1 MVHIEINSWYPRHI
15 NEEVTEKFLDL
26 MKDPGMPSTIKSFK
40 IYSKVVKEG
49 IKVMAYLEV
58 EQEKLGQAFVDI
70 DPLLGELV
78 AIEGYNIEIGLVSSF
93 EEVMAARQQG

>member
-26 MKDPGMPSTIKSFK
+26 MKDPGLPSTIKSFK
-40 IYSKVVKEG
+40 IYSKAAKEG

-58 EQEKLGQAFVDI
+58 EIEKLGQALLDI
-70 DPLLGELV
+70 DPLLEELV
-78 AIEGYNIEIGLVSSF
+78 AIEGYNIEMGFVNSF
-93 EEVMAARQQG
+93 EEVMAAREQG